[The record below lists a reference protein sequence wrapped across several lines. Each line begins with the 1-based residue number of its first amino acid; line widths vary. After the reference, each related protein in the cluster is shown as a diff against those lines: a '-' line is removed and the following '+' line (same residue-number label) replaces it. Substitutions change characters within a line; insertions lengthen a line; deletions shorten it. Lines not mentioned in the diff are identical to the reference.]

1 MPADL
6 EKGAPMSRASE
17 PTSIP
22 TAPRPALLALSYL
35 AFVSLGL
42 PDAVLGVAWPSIRE
56 TFTLPLAALG
66 AVLAMAASAYFT
78 SGLFAGRLMRTAGIG
93 TLLAASTGLAAAGVA
108 SYAASPAFALLLAA
122 ACVVGF
128 GSGAVD
134 AGLNTYAAHHFG
146 ARHMTW
152 LHAAYST
159 GAALGPVL
167 MTALLTR
174 GAGWRAGYA
183 VIGGVLALLAVAFT
197 VMRRQWDGGPGSSP
211 AAAESPAPVDGVSP
225 QVTAW
230 ATLRRPRV
238 WLQIA
243 IFFLYSGVE
252 VTAGQWSYT
261 VLTEARGLGTA
272 VAGTWVSLYW
282 AGLLA
287 GRVVLGFVVERV
299 GAVRMLRLGTGGA
312 VTGAL
317 LFALPAVPAA
327 MGLAVLGFSLAPIFP
342 ALMSETP
349 RRVGADAAA
358 HAVGFQVSAATVG
371 VAVLPS
377 AAGLVGE
384 RLGLAAVTPML
395 LGIAVLLAVVHEVL
409 VALADRPTPA
419 RG

>member
-1 MPADL
+1 MSHPSAPSSAPAV
-6 EKGAPMSRASE
+6 
-17 PTSIP
+17 
-22 TAPRPALLALSYL
+22 PRPELLALSYL

-56 TFTLPLAALG
+56 SFALPLAALG

-78 SGLFAGRLMRTAGIG
+78 SGLFAGRFMRTAGIG
-93 TLLAASTGLAAAGVA
+93 TLLAVSTALAATGVA
-108 SYAASPAFALLLAA
+108 GYAASPAFALFIAA

-197 VMRRQWDGGPGSSP
+197 VMRRQWDAGPGEGSSP
-211 AAAESPAPVDGVSP
+211 GEAPVDATSPTVS
-225 QVTAW
+225 AW

-243 IFFLYSGVE
+243 IFFLYTGVE

-261 VLTEARGLGTA
+261 VLTQARGLGTA

-287 GRVVLGFVVERV
+287 GRIVLGFVVERV
-299 GAVRMLRLGTGGA
+299 GAVRLLRLGTAGA
-312 VTGAL
+312 VLGAL
-317 LFALPAVPAA
+317 LLALPAIPAVL
-327 MGLAVLGFSLAPIFP
+327 GLAVLGFSLAPIFP

-349 RRVGADAAA
+349 RRVGTDAAA
-358 HAVGFQVSAATVG
+358 HAVGFQVSAATMG
-371 VAVLPS
+371 VAVIPS
-377 AAGLVGE
+377 AVGLAGE
-384 RLGLAAVTPML
+384 RLGLAAITPLL
-395 LGIAVLLAVVHEVL
+395 LGVAVLLAAVHEVL
-409 VALADRPTPA
+409 VAMADRPTPPA
-419 RG
+419 PDSGLAGPRG

>member
-1 MPADL
+1 
-6 EKGAPMSRASE
+6 MSRASE

-56 TFTLPLAALG
+56 AFTLPQAALG
-66 AVLAMAASAYFT
+66 AVLAVAASAYFT
-78 SGLFAGRLMRTAGIG
+78 SGLFAGRFMRTAGVG
-93 TLLAASTGLAAAGVA
+93 TLLAASTGFAAAGVA
-108 SYAASPAFALLLAA
+108 SYAASPAFALFLAG
-122 ACVVGF
+122 ACLVGF

-174 GAGWRAGYA
+174 GAGWRPGYA
-183 VIGGVLALLAVAFT
+183 VIGGVLAILVVAFT
-197 VMRRQWDGGPGSSP
+197 VMRRQWDAGPGSGPPTAGSP
-211 AAAESPAPVDGVSP
+211 ASVDGTSP
-225 QVTAW
+225 QATVR

-272 VAGTWVSLYW
+272 MAGTWVSLYW

-299 GAVRMLRLGTGGA
+299 GTVRLLRLGTAG
-312 VTGAL
+312 VVVGAL

-327 MGLAVLGFSLAPIFP
+327 LGLAVLGFSLAPIFP

-349 RRVGADAAA
+349 RRVGADAAG

-377 AAGLVGE
+377 AAGLAGE
-384 RLGLAAVTPML
+384 RLGLAAITPMI

-409 VALADRPTPA
+409 VALAERPTPA

>member
-1 MPADL
+1 
-6 EKGAPMSRASE
+6 MSRSQESA
-17 PTSIP
+17 SIP

-56 TFTLPLAALG
+56 TFTLPQAALG
-66 AVLAMAASAYFT
+66 AVLAVAASAYFT

-93 TLLAASTGLAAAGVA
+93 TLLAVSTVLATTGVA
-108 SYAASPAFALLLAA
+108 SYAASPAFALFLAA

-183 VIGGVLALLAVAFT
+183 VIAGVLALLAVAYT
-197 VMRRQWDGGPGSSP
+197 VTRRQWDGGPGSSP
-211 AAAESPAPVDGVSP
+211 ATAEAPAPGNDVAP
-225 QVTAW
+225 QITAW

-243 IFFLYSGVE
+243 IFFLYAGVE

-312 VTGAL
+312 VAGAL

-327 MGLAVLGFSLAPIFP
+327 LGLAVLGFSLAPIFP

-377 AAGLVGE
+377 AAGLAGE
-384 RLGLAAVTPML
+384 RLGLMAVAPMI
-395 LGIAVLLAVVHEVL
+395 LGIAVLLAGVHEVL
-409 VALADRPTPA
+409 VALADRPAPA

>member
-1 MPADL
+1 
-6 EKGAPMSRASE
+6 MSRPPE
-17 PTSIP
+17 PTSLP
-22 TAPRPALLALSYL
+22 AAPRPALLALSYL

-56 TFTLPLAALG
+56 TFALPLAALG
-66 AVLAMAASAYFT
+66 AVLAVAASAYFC
-78 SGLFAGRLMRTAGIG
+78 SGLFAGRFTRAAGIG
-93 TLLAASTGLAAAGVA
+93 ILLAASTGLAVAGVA
-108 SYAASPAFALLLAA
+108 GYAASPAFALFLVA
-122 ACVVGF
+122 ACLVGF

-183 VIGGVLALLAVAFT
+183 VIAGVLALLTVAFT
-197 VMRRQWDGGPGSSP
+197 VMRRQWDGGPGPRATGIPEASASP
-211 AAAESPAPVDGVSP
+211 ATEAPA
-225 QVTAW
+225 TTEW
-230 ATLRRPRV
+230 ATLRRPSV

-243 IFFLYSGVE
+243 VFFFYSGVE

-261 VLTEARGLGTA
+261 VLTEARGMGTA
-272 VAGTWVSLYW
+272 AAGTWVSLYW
-282 AGLLA
+282 AGILA
-287 GRVVLGFVVERV
+287 GRVVLGFVVERI
-299 GAVRMLRLGTGGA
+299 GAVRLLRLGTGGA

-317 LFALPAVPAA
+317 LFSLPEVPAA
-327 MGLAVLGFSLAPIFP
+327 LGLALLGFSLAPIFP
-342 ALMSETP
+342 GLMAETP

-371 VAVLPS
+371 VAVVPS
-377 AAGLVGE
+377 IAGFTGE
-384 RLGLAAVTPML
+384 RLGLAAIAPL
-395 LGIAVLLAVVHEVL
+395 ILGVAVLLALLHEAL
-409 VALADRPTPA
+409 IALADRP